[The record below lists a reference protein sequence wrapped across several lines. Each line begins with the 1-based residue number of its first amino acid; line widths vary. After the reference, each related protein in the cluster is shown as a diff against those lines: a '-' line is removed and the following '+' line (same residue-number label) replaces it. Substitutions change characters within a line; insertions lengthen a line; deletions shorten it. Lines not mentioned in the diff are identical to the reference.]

1 MGQVIPVAPT
11 PLALATKSRPS
22 GSTADN
28 QPYRSFAHFD
38 TDGSSLSI
46 ITREFEGWL
55 ERQKRWVVDLSS
67 TGAQTDGARSLTT
80 VRHSVGSADLLR
92 FRLTEEQPGTGTWTT
107 EFSAYAPVQGGTGWF
122 LLEVGNSRRNWV
134 QAPRVVTTLVD
145 LLPVRPDESLQLTP
159 QPARIGIHSVEDL
172 AARITDPDRHGLI
185 VVAGTDERLDF
196 DRFYEKVAL
205 WTQQVVG
212 QAEVAVLDPL
222 ATSEL
227 RTAIGDSHAVFPWT
241 IRTFMPGADP
251 AEPGNHRQHRYLGPG
266 PLADLSTHALQRILG
281 RTARRN
287 AMQRRLPPDILKY
300 VRTLNRVENNEALTS
315 LLPTPTPAKRT
326 TQLEPPAPPEVSASP
341 PTAAPETLAPVDDA
355 RRNTGIETATAPPRT
370 PEAPRDKVNEAPT
383 QAPDSAAQQA
393 LHLVMDVLGLSSIN
407 RAELESIRQRAE
419 QSADRDA
426 LREAAVQ
433 LVNQKQEEI
442 DELRDELAELH
453 EEVQA
458 WQLEVAEAQ
467 DERQR
472 LSDETRWL
480 RGKLREVKAFEVANS
495 LTPDSEIT
503 EYPNDYHDLLRLLR
517 DIECEGIVFTGNPE
531 ECRSLAD
538 HDPLCT
544 SARTCWEAVLALQ
557 GYIRARSD
565 GAWSRGVHDYLT
577 QPPDGYRAISAKKHG
592 RRETS
597 VTMQQWGEQRR
608 FPVPLEVSP
617 TGKIEM
623 EAHFKIGTNGTISP
637 RMHYLDRWSQNG
649 KIYIGYIGRHLKN
662 TKTN

>member
-11 PLALATKSRPS
+11 PLALATKSRLSGPS
-22 GSTADN
+22 ADN

-55 ERQKRWVVDLSS
+55 ERQKRWGVDLSS
-67 TGAQTDGARSLTT
+67 TGTQIDGTRSLTI

-107 EFSAYAPVQGGTGWF
+107 EFSACASAHGGSGWF

-145 LLPVRPDESLQLTP
+145 LLPVCPDESLQLTP
-159 QPARIGIHSVEDL
+159 QPARIGIHSVEEL

-222 ATSEL
+222 ATAEL
-227 RTAIGDSHAVFPWT
+227 RNVIGDSHAVSPWT

-300 VRTLNRVENNEALTS
+300 VRTLNRVENNEALTG
-315 LLPTPTPAKRT
+315 LLAKPTPDKHTAPI
-326 TQLEPPAPPEVSASP
+326 ENPAPPEVSTSRP
-341 PTAAPETLAPVDDA
+341 PVAVETLVPVDDT
-355 RRNTGIETATAPPRT
+355 RRDTGIETATAPPRT
-370 PEAPRDKVNEAPT
+370 PEEMPDKADAAPE
-383 QAPDSAAQQA
+383 QA
-393 LHLVMDVLGLSSIN
+393 LHLVMEVLGLTSIN
-407 RAELESIRQRAE
+407 RTELESIRQRAE
-419 QSADRDA
+419 QSTDRDE
-426 LREAAVQ
+426 LRGAAVQ

-453 EEVQA
+453 EEVQG
-458 WQLEVAEAQ
+458 WQLEAGEAQ

-517 DIECEGIVFTGNPE
+517 DVESEGIVFTGNPE
-531 ECRSLAD
+531 ECQSLAD

-544 SARTCWEAVLALQ
+544 SARTCWEAVLALL

-565 GAWSRGVHDYLT
+565 GAWSSGVHDYLM

-592 RRETS
+592 RRETA
-597 VTMQQWGEQRR
+597 VTMQQWGDQRR
-608 FPVPLEVSP
+608 FPVPLEVSS

-623 EAHFKIGTNGTISP
+623 QAHFKIGTNGTISP
-637 RMHYLDRWSQNG
+637 RMHYLDRWSQDR